1 VPDFDDIVESGGAQ
15 FRGDVCEHIPLGC
28 LRVGVGHRRSL
39 SPAGGLGPHR
49 CNDTISPILPT
60 DDAIDAQRSTNHDEH
75 SRRTTRWVL
84 VSAVICFSLSIPY
97 GPTRTCP
104 TATSAMPPR
113 PSSPRWSD
121 SPRDSA
127 TASSAKPSAPQHN
140 LPHTNPTSSAATFTA
155 PGFSPVGIRPANHAV
170 AVPHWCTGYVYLLGR
185 HAARARRTR
194 YVRRPRRTNL
204 ETSALEGKPYNLGRE
219 TDATQWSFGQSDVSM
234 RITPRSQA
242 LSARRGQAAVDG
254 RSPWPRRQASRT

>member
-1 VPDFDDIVESGGAQ
+1 MSNGYI
-15 FRGDVCEHIPLGC
+15 GD
-28 LRVGVGHRRSL
+28 
-39 SPAGGLGPHR
+39 
-49 CNDTISPILPT
+49 
-60 DDAIDAQRSTNHDEH
+60 
-75 SRRTTRWVL
+75 
-84 VSAVICFSLSIPY
+84 
-97 GPTRTCP
+97 
-104 TATSAMPPR
+104 
-113 PSSPRWSD
+113 
-121 SPRDSA
+121 A
-127 TASSAKPSAPQHN
+127 TAAIVAQMERFAPGFRDRVISQTVSTTTQFAAHKPN
-140 LPHTNPTSSAATFTA
+140 FVGGDIITA

-170 AVPHWCTGYVYLLGR
+170 AVSYWCTGYVYLLGR